1 MTLYWFGIAP
11 TILIIA
17 PIYNRGI
24 SYERGVFMDKNLLGM
39 YDLKIERLKKAL
51 ERNNMT
57 CNVFNTEEELHDYFK
72 TIFKDQKVVA
82 VGGSMSFDEMHVLDL
97 VGASDAKFLDRYAK
111 GLTKE
116 EINAI
121 HHEASNADIYLTS
134 TNAMT
139 TDGCLYNIDGNG
151 NRVAAMIYGPK
162 DVYVVAGVNK
172 IFESEEEAIDHIKN
186 VSAPANAIRLHRQTG
201 CAVAGKCV
209 NCMSDQRICASYVKL
224 AHQGNKDRI
233 HVIIMRQELGY

>member
-1 MTLYWFGIAP
+1 
-11 TILIIA
+11 
-17 PIYNRGI
+17 
-24 SYERGVFMDKNLLGM
+24 MDKNLLGM

-57 CNVFNTEEELHDYFK
+57 CEVFNTEEELHDYFK

-82 VGGSMSFDEMHVLDL
+82 VGGSMSLDEMHVLDL
-97 VGASDAKFLDRYAK
+97 VRASDVKFLDRYAK
-111 GLTKE
+111 GLNKE
-116 EINAI
+116 KINAI
-121 HHEASNADIYLTS
+121 HHEAFNADIYLTS

-162 DVYVVAGVNK
+162 DVYVVVGVNK

-224 AHQGNKDRI
+224 ARQGNKDRI

>member
-1 MTLYWFGIAP
+1 
-11 TILIIA
+11 
-17 PIYNRGI
+17 
-24 SYERGVFMDKNLLGM
+24 MDKNLLGM

-57 CNVFNTEEELHDYFK
+57 CEVFNTEEELHDYFK

-82 VGGSMSFDEMHVLDL
+82 VGGSMSLDEMHVLDL
-97 VGASDAKFLDRYAK
+97 VRASDVKFLDRYAK
-111 GLTKE
+111 GLAKE
-116 EINAI
+116 KINAI
-121 HHEASNADIYLTS
+121 HHEAFNADIYLTS

-162 DVYVVAGVNK
+162 DVYVVVGVNK

-224 AHQGNKDRI
+224 ARQGNKDRI

>member
-1 MTLYWFGIAP
+1 
-11 TILIIA
+11 
-17 PIYNRGI
+17 
-24 SYERGVFMDKNLLGM
+24 MDKNLLGM

-57 CNVFNTEEELHDYFK
+57 CEVFNTEEELHDYFK
-72 TIFKDQKVVA
+72 TIFKGQKVVA
-82 VGGSMSFDEMHVLDL
+82 VGGSMSLDEMHVLDL
-97 VGASDAKFLDRYAK
+97 VRASDVKFLDRYAK

-121 HHEASNADIYLTS
+121 HHEAFNADIYLTS

-162 DVYVVAGVNK
+162 DVYVVQVLIRSLNLKKKLLIILKTYQHQQMRLDYTVKQDVLLLVSVSIACQIK
-172 IFESEEEAIDHIKN
+172 ESVHLMSNLHARE
-186 VSAPANAIRLHRQTG
+186 IRIEY
-201 CAVAGKCV
+201 
-209 NCMSDQRICASYVKL
+209 M
-224 AHQGNKDRI
+224 
-233 HVIIMRQELGY
+233 

>member
-1 MTLYWFGIAP
+1 
-11 TILIIA
+11 
-17 PIYNRGI
+17 
-24 SYERGVFMDKNLLGM
+24 MDKNLLGM

-57 CNVFNTEEELHDYFK
+57 CEVFNTEEELHDYFK

-82 VGGSMSFDEMHVLDL
+82 VGGSMSLDEMHVLDL
-97 VGASDAKFLDRYAK
+97 IRASDVKFLDRYAK

-121 HHEASNADIYLTS
+121 HHETFNADIYLTS

-224 AHQGNKDRI
+224 ARQGNKDRI

>member
-1 MTLYWFGIAP
+1 
-11 TILIIA
+11 
-17 PIYNRGI
+17 
-24 SYERGVFMDKNLLGM
+24 MDKNLLGM

-57 CNVFNTEEELHDYFK
+57 CDVFNTEEELHDYFK
-72 TIFKDQKVVA
+72 TIFTDQKVVA
-82 VGGSMSFDEMHVLDL
+82 VGGSMSLDEMHVLDL
-97 VGASDAKFLDRYAK
+97 VRASDVKFLDRYAK

-121 HHEASNADIYLTS
+121 HHEALNADIYLTS
-134 TNAMT
+134 TNAIT
-139 TDGCLYNIDGNG
+139 TEGCLYNIDGNG

-162 DVYVVAGVNK
+162 DVYVVTGVNK

-186 VSAPANAIRLHRQTG
+186 VSAPANAIRLNRQTG
-201 CAVAGKCV
+201 CAMTGKCV
-209 NCMSDQRICASYVKL
+209 NCMSEQRICSAYVKL
-224 AHQGNKDRI
+224 ARQSNKDRI

>member
-1 MTLYWFGIAP
+1 
-11 TILIIA
+11 
-17 PIYNRGI
+17 
-24 SYERGVFMDKNLLGM
+24 MDKNLLGM

-82 VGGSMSFDEMHVLDL
+82 VGGSMSLDEMHVLDL
-97 VGASDAKFLDRYAK
+97 VRASDVKFLDRYAK

-116 EINAI
+116 EINPI
-121 HHEASNADIYLTS
+121 HHEAFNADIYLTS

>member
-1 MTLYWFGIAP
+1 
-11 TILIIA
+11 
-17 PIYNRGI
+17 
-24 SYERGVFMDKNLLGM
+24 MDKNLLGM

-82 VGGSMSFDEMHVLDL
+82 VGGSMSLDEMHVLDL
-97 VGASDAKFLDRYAK
+97 VRASDVKFLDRYAK

-121 HHEASNADIYLTS
+121 HHEAFNADIYLTS

-172 IFESEEEAIDHIKN
+172 IFESGKKFKVCDFEGIQLGIMICYDREFPESARILMLKEE
-186 VSAPANAIRLHRQTG
+186 QTG
-201 CAVAGKCV
+201 K
-209 NCMSDQRICASYVKL
+209 
-224 AHQGNKDRI
+224 
-233 HVIIMRQELGY
+233 

>member
-1 MTLYWFGIAP
+1 
-11 TILIIA
+11 
-17 PIYNRGI
+17 
-24 SYERGVFMDKNLLGM
+24 MDKNLLGM

-57 CNVFNTEEELHDYFK
+57 CEVFNTEEELHDYFK

-82 VGGSMSFDEMHVLDL
+82 VGGSMSLDEMHVLDL
-97 VGASDAKFLDRYAK
+97 VRASDVKFLDRYAK

-121 HHEASNADIYLTS
+121 HHDTFNADIYLTS

-172 IFESEEEAIDHIKN
+172 IFESEDEAIDHIKN

-224 AHQGNKDRI
+224 ARQGNKDRI

>member
-1 MTLYWFGIAP
+1 
-11 TILIIA
+11 
-17 PIYNRGI
+17 
-24 SYERGVFMDKNLLGM
+24 MDKNLLGM

-82 VGGSMSFDEMHVLDL
+82 VGGSMSLDEMHVLDL
-97 VGASDAKFLDRYAK
+97 VRASDVNFLDRYAK

-116 EINAI
+116 INAI
-121 HHEASNADIYLTS
+121 HHEAFNADIYLTS

-186 VSAPANAIRLHRQTG
+186 VSAPANAIRLNRQTG

-224 AHQGNKDRI
+224 ARQGNKDRI

>member
-1 MTLYWFGIAP
+1 
-11 TILIIA
+11 
-17 PIYNRGI
+17 
-24 SYERGVFMDKNLLGM
+24 MDKNLLGM

-57 CNVFNTEEELHDYFK
+57 CEVFNTEEELHDYFK
-72 TIFKDQKVVA
+72 TIFK
-82 VGGSMSFDEMHVLDL
+82 
-97 VGASDAKFLDRYAK
+97 
-111 GLTKE
+111 E

-121 HHEASNADIYLTS
+121 HHEAFNADIYLTS

-224 AHQGNKDRI
+224 ARQGNKDRI

>member
-1 MTLYWFGIAP
+1 
-11 TILIIA
+11 
-17 PIYNRGI
+17 
-24 SYERGVFMDKNLLGM
+24 
-39 YDLKIERLKKAL
+39 
-51 ERNNMT
+51 MT
-57 CNVFNTEEELHDYFK
+57 CEVFNTEEELHDYFK

-82 VGGSMSFDEMHVLDL
+82 VGGSMSLDEMHVLDL
-97 VGASDAKFLDRYAK
+97 VRASDVKFLDRYAK

-116 EINAI
+116 KINAI
-121 HHEASNADIYLTS
+121 HHEAFNADIYLTS

-162 DVYVVAGVNK
+162 DVYVVVGVNK

-224 AHQGNKDRI
+224 ARQGNKDRI

>member
-1 MTLYWFGIAP
+1 
-11 TILIIA
+11 
-17 PIYNRGI
+17 
-24 SYERGVFMDKNLLGM
+24 MDKNLLGM

-57 CNVFNTEEELHDYFK
+57 CEVFNTEEELHDYFK

-82 VGGSMSFDEMHVLDL
+82 VGGSMSLDEMHVLDL
-97 VGASDAKFLDRYAK
+97 VRASDVKFLDRYAK

-116 EINAI
+116 EIKAI
-121 HHEASNADIYLTS
+121 HHKAFNADIYLTS

-224 AHQGNKDRI
+224 ARQGNKDRI

>member
-1 MTLYWFGIAP
+1 
-11 TILIIA
+11 
-17 PIYNRGI
+17 
-24 SYERGVFMDKNLLGM
+24 MDKNLLGM

-82 VGGSMSFDEMHVLDL
+82 VGGSMSLDEMHVLDL
-97 VGASDAKFLDRYAK
+97 VRASDVKFLDRYAK

-121 HHEASNADIYLTS
+121 HHEAFNADIYLTS

-139 TDGCLYNIDGNG
+139 TDGCLYNIDGNV

-224 AHQGNKDRI
+224 ARQGNKDRI

>member
-1 MTLYWFGIAP
+1 
-11 TILIIA
+11 
-17 PIYNRGI
+17 
-24 SYERGVFMDKNLLGM
+24 MDKNLLGM

-82 VGGSMSFDEMHVLDL
+82 VGGSMSLDEMHVLDL
-97 VGASDAKFLDRYAK
+97 VRASDVNFLDRYAK

-121 HHEASNADIYLTS
+121 HYEAFNADIYLTS

-186 VSAPANAIRLHRQTG
+186 VSAPANAIRLNRQTG

-224 AHQGNKDRI
+224 ARQGNKDRI

>member
-1 MTLYWFGIAP
+1 
-11 TILIIA
+11 
-17 PIYNRGI
+17 
-24 SYERGVFMDKNLLGM
+24 MDKNLLGM

-57 CNVFNTEEELHDYFK
+57 CDVFNTEEELHDYFK
-72 TIFKDQKVVA
+72 TILTDQKVVA
-82 VGGSMSFDEMHVLDL
+82 VGGSMSLDEMHVLDL
-97 VGASDAKFLDRYAK
+97 VRASDVKFLDRYAK

-116 EINAI
+116 EVNAI
-121 HHEASNADIYLTS
+121 HHEVFNADIYLTS

-162 DVYVVAGVNK
+162 DVYVVTGVNK
-172 IFESEEEAIDHIKN
+172 IFESEEEAIDHIRN
-186 VSAPANAIRLHRQTG
+186 VSAPANAIRLNRQTG
-201 CAVAGKCV
+201 CAVTGKCV
-209 NCMSDQRICASYVKL
+209 NCMSEQRICSAYVKL
-224 AHQGNKDRI
+224 ARQSNKDRI

>member
-1 MTLYWFGIAP
+1 
-11 TILIIA
+11 
-17 PIYNRGI
+17 
-24 SYERGVFMDKNLLGM
+24 MDKNLLGM

-82 VGGSMSFDEMHVLDL
+82 VGGSMSLDEMHVLDL
-97 VGASDAKFLDRYAK
+97 VRASDVKFLDRYAK

-121 HHEASNADIYLTS
+121 HYEAFNANIYLTS

-224 AHQGNKDRI
+224 ARQGNKDRI

>member
-1 MTLYWFGIAP
+1 
-11 TILIIA
+11 
-17 PIYNRGI
+17 
-24 SYERGVFMDKNLLGM
+24 MDKNLLGM

-82 VGGSMSFDEMHVLDL
+82 VGGSMSLDEMHVLDL
-97 VGASDAKFLDRYAK
+97 VRASDVKFLDRYAK

-116 EINAI
+116 EINTI
-121 HHEASNADIYLTS
+121 HHEAFNADIYLTS

-151 NRVAAMIYGPK
+151 NRVAAMIYGPE

-224 AHQGNKDRI
+224 ARQGNKDRI